1 MNLLAMNFH
10 RLIRTLVRAYVSVFV
25 LASLSAGLSGP
36 HLTPN
41 QWGCIRRILSNPAT
55 SVDMRQRTQ
64 RVVYTKYEDWATNRA
79 ATFRKS
85 REGFCRHIRKEELA
99 IYAVQGLI
107 RAIERC
113 DYDRLGSTPF
123 AVYAAKW
130 VDGALLDGMTELQP
144 MTILPKSW
152 RKRRGVHNRG
162 DYLVKS
168 VGLQFYNPNPL
179 STPDTNVLL
188 DLVENDHTKVDAF
201 TKRAL
206 AFKYE
211 TGKKP
216 RTNAETARWMG
227 CSEEY
232 VRRKLSTR

>member
-1 MNLLAMNFH
+1 MNL
-10 RLIRTLVRAYVSVFV
+10 IRVFV
-25 LASLSAGLSGP
+25 SFSTVALSAFVLWMDLSP
-36 HLTPN
+36 TMAAALTTQHLTPN
-41 QWGCIRRILSNPAT
+41 QWGYIRRILSNPAT
-55 SVDMRQRTQ
+55 SAHMRQRTQ

-79 ATFRKS
+79 AAFRKS
-85 REGFCRHIRKEELA
+85 REGLCRHIRKEELA

-107 RAIERC
+107 RAVERC

-144 MTILPKSW
+144 MTTLPKSW
-152 RKRRGVHNRG
+152 RKRRGLRNRTL
-162 DYLVKS
+162 YLVKS
-168 VGLQFYNPNPL
+168 VGLQLYNPNPL
-179 STPDTNVLL
+179 STPDTNVWM
-188 DLVENDHTKVDAF
+188 DMGTNDPTVDAF

-206 AFKYE
+206 AFKYAP
-211 TGKKP
+211 GKPP

>member
-85 REGFCRHIRKEELA
+85 RGGLCRHIHKEELA

-113 DYDRLGSTPF
+113 DYTRLGSTPF
-123 AVYAAKW
+123 SVYATKW
-130 VDGALLDGMTELQP
+130 VDGALLDGMTELHP

-152 RKRRGVHNRG
+152 RKRRGVDNRG

-179 STPDTNVLL
+179 STPDANILL
-188 DLVENDHTKVDAF
+188 DLGENDHTKVDAF

-206 AFKYE
+206 TFKYE

>member
-1 MNLLAMNFH
+1 MNFH
-10 RLIRTLVRAYVSVFV
+10 RLIRAFVRAYASLFV

-85 REGFCRHIRKEELA
+85 RGGFCRHIRKEELA

-107 RAIERC
+107 RAVERC

-123 AVYAAKW
+123 SVYAAKW
-130 VDGALLDGMTELQP
+130 VDGALMDGMTELQP

-152 RKRRGVHNRG
+152 RKRRGLRNRSR
-162 DYLVKS
+162 YLVES
-168 VGLQFYNPNPL
+168 VGNHLYNSNP
-179 STPDTNVLL
+179 
-188 DLVENDHTKVDAF
+188 HTETDVIHCLTAEDIYKDKDAF
-201 TKRAL
+201 TKRAA
-206 AFKYE
+206 AFKY
-211 TGKKP
+211 GSVQRV
-216 RTNAETARWMG
+216 RTNAETAEWMG
-227 CSEEY
+227 CSPEY
-232 VRRKLSTR
+232 VRRKLSK

>member
-1 MNLLAMNFH
+1 MNL
-10 RLIRTLVRAYVSVFV
+10 IRVFVSSIAVYTVSVFA
-25 LASLSAGLSGP
+25 LWMALLPTMAAALSTP

-41 QWGCIRRILSNPAT
+41 QWGSIRRILSNPAT

-64 RVVYTKYEDWATNRA
+64 KVIYAKYEQWATNRA
-79 ATFRKS
+79 DGFRKS
-85 REGFCRHIRKEELA
+85 RGGLCRDIRKEELA

-113 DYDRLGSTPF
+113 DYDRLGSTPISS
-123 AVYAAKW
+123 YAAKW

-168 VGLQFYNPNPL
+168 VGVQLYNPNPL
-179 STPDTNVLL
+179 SSCSNMWESY
-188 DLVENDHTKVDAF
+188 ENTHVVDAF

-211 TGKKP
+211 PGKKP

-232 VRRKLSTR
+232 VRRKLSRR

>member
-85 REGFCRHIRKEELA
+85 REGFCRNIRKEELA

-107 RAIERC
+107 RAVERC

-130 VDGALLDGMTELQP
+130 VDGALMDGMTELQP
-144 MTILPKSW
+144 MTTLPKSW
-152 RKRRGVHNRG
+152 RKRRGLRNRSR
-162 DYLVKS
+162 YLVKS

-179 STPDTNVLL
+179 STPDTNVLM
-188 DLVENDHTKVDAF
+188 DVGTNDPTVDAF

-206 AFKYE
+206 TFKYQ